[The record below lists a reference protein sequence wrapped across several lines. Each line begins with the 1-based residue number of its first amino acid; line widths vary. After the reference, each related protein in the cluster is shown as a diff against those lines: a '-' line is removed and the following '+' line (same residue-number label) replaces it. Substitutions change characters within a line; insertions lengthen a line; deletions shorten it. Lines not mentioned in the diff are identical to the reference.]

1 MLPSNTFSSSLASR
15 TKTLIFIISILAVC
29 GTVIELVG
37 GVWDATSHLMH
48 EPELFWTIQHVTV
61 YSGVG
66 MVSCS
71 AILASFV
78 IIANSKNRTLG
89 KGLKVI
95 IIGTVLQL
103 AGGYADSI
111 SHDIYGI
118 DGLVSAS
125 HLVLE
130 IGLALSALG
139 GFMTLCLVDKQKTK
153 KIIPVAIMT
162 VLLSIAWIGFNLTL
176 LFGSVVLCI
185 PVYEIFSSGCAVL

>member
-1 MLPSNTFSSSLASR
+1 MLHSNAFSSSLVSR
-15 TKTLIFIISILAVC
+15 TKTLIFIVSILAVS
-29 GTVIELVG
+29 GVAVELVAG
-37 GVWDATSHLMH
+37 LWDATSHLMR
-48 EPELFWTIQHVTV
+48 EPERFWTIQHVAV

-66 MVSCS
+66 MISCS
-71 AILASFV
+71 AILALLV
-78 IIANSKNRTLG
+78 TITNSKNRTLG

-111 SHDIYGI
+111 SHDMYGI

-130 IGLALSALG
+130 TGLALSALG
-139 GFMTLCLVDKQKTK
+139 GFMTLCLVDRQKTK
-153 KIIPVAIMT
+153 KIIPAAIMT

-176 LFGSVVLCI
+176 LFGSVVLCV

>member
-1 MLPSNTFSSSLASR
+1 MLPSNAFSSSLISR
-15 TKTLIFIISILAVC
+15 TKTLIFIVSILAVS
-29 GTVIELVG
+29 GIAVELVAG
-37 GVWDATSHLMH
+37 MWDATSHLMR
-48 EPELFWTIQHVTV
+48 EPEQFWTIQHIAV
-61 YSGVG
+61 YTGVG
-66 MVSCS
+66 MISCS

-78 IIANSKNRTLG
+78 IITNSKNRTLG

-103 AGGYADSI
+103 VGGYADSI
-111 SHDIYGI
+111 SHDMYGI

-139 GFMTLCLVDKQKTK
+139 GFMTLCLVDKQKTR
-153 KIIPVAIMT
+153 KIIPVTIMT

-176 LFGSVVLCI
+176 LFGSVVLCV

>member
-1 MLPSNTFSSSLASR
+1 MLPSNAFSSSLVSR
-15 TKTLIFIISILAVC
+15 TKTLIFIVSIFAVC

-48 EPELFWTIQHVTV
+48 EPELFWIIQHVVV

-66 MVSCS
+66 MISCS

-111 SHDIYGI
+111 SHDMYGI

-130 IGLALSALG
+130 IGRVLSALG
-139 GFMTLCLVDKQKTK
+139 GFMTLCLVDKQKTR

-176 LFGSVVLCI
+176 LFGSVVLCV
-185 PVYEIFSSGCAVL
+185 PVYEMFSSGCAVL

>member
-1 MLPSNTFSSSLASR
+1 MLPSNAFSSSLISR
-15 TKTLIFIISILAVC
+15 TKTLIFIVSILAVS
-29 GTVIELVG
+29 GVAVELVAG
-37 GVWDATSHLMH
+37 LWDATSHLMR
-48 EPELFWTIQHVTV
+48 EPERFWTIQHVAV

-66 MVSCS
+66 MISCS
-71 AILASFV
+71 AILALLV
-78 IIANSKNRTLG
+78 TITNSKNRTLS

-103 AGGYADSI
+103 VGGYADSI
-111 SHDIYGI
+111 SHDMYGI

-139 GFMTLCLVDKQKTK
+139 GFMTLCLVDKQKTR